1 MPIVSVPYA
10 GRLGNDV
17 IVLCASDIRL
27 ISSRCSENT
36 TYLSIFFQR
45 NTRTQKRS
53 HSCPFPNTNK
63 GSKPR
68 LSYIFIH
75 TSYSTIQSSTPHA
88 PPQQTVRTQ
97 CSKIPRP
104 GHTLGKTLNPSNC
117 ESECSCDPSHA
128 LYAGTKS
135 GSPEGVLDLGCWVWG
150 KRIDESPYLYSMHEF
165 CCCCCCCCSGKVE
178 VR

>member
-1 MPIVSVPYA
+1 MSVPHA

-27 ISSRCSENT
+27 ISSRWSENT

-53 HSCPFPNTNK
+53 HSCPFPNTSK

-75 TSYSTIQSSTPHA
+75 TSYSTIRSFTPHA
-88 PPQQTVRTQ
+88 PSQQTVRTQ

-117 ESECSCDPSHA
+117 ERANAAAILVMHCMQGRRVVLLRAYWTWVAGCGVRELMKVPTYIF
-128 LYAGTKS
+128 YA
-135 GSPEGVLDLGCWVWG
+135 
-150 KRIDESPYLYSMHEF
+150 
-165 CCCCCCCCSGKVE
+165 
-178 VR
+178 